1 MQPAYDRIL
10 STFLDLGD
18 NPDAV
23 NYGVQPAAI
32 ANEINFLSNFMS
44 LNEQERILIGHE
56 FSSFIKACTFRGKD
70 CLTET

>member
-1 MQPAYDRIL
+1 MHYTLLLYTVGTEADV
-10 STFLDLGD
+10 

-32 ANEINFLSNFMS
+32 ANEMNFFSNFMS
-44 LNEQERILIGHE
+44 LTEQERILIGHE